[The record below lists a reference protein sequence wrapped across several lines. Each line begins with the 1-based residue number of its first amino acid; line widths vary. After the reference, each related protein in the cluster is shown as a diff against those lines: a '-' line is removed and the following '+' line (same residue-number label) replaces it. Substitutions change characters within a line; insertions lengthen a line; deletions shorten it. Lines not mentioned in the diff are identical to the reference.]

1 MPLVFNRG
9 FILRRDSKVL
19 QIIEELDK
27 IAPKHDMA
35 GRYEHLSQTEWLLS
49 NKRGSFSCGTLAG
62 CNTRRYHGILI
73 GSLTPPSQRTVALS
87 ACAET
92 IHTRKCSYNLGH
104 FDFSPPST
112 EPIGSLPSSF
122 RKDVGVHFEYLTEHF
137 SLTKSIY
144 LLSETDIVAICYDF
158 REIKEEFDFV
168 VRPLVAMRD
177 YHSLK
182 KAADEFY
189 LEWFD
194 EFLAIRT
201 RYCQGQLMLS
211 ADEMAFF
218 EEQQWWNNFLYR
230 QEKQRGYDCIEDL
243 FSPGVFRRTIDGPA
257 KIVLWAG
264 FGSAD
269 LSAKMTALD
278 VDVIIDDLKILQ
290 KQILSGSKSKDLVVQ
305 NLSAAADEFIID
317 RQVENVRTKSI
328 LAGFPWFMDWGRDAF
343 VALEGL
349 LLCSGRFEDAASVLL
364 TFAYNADEGMIPNC
378 FGDYNSG
385 AQFNSIDSSL
395 WFIHAAFQY
404 YKASGDTRTFSS
416 RLMPVIR
423 WIIDSYCKG
432 TKFGIRANNDCL
444 ITGGSA
450 DTQLTWM
457 DAKVGSV
464 AVTPRFGR
472 AVEVNALWYNA
483 ICNIAEFYRVK
494 DACFARQFSEMADRI
509 AVGFRSCF
517 WFEQGQYLYDCV
529 TDEGFKD
536 ASIRPNQIF
545 AVSLPFSPLNIQQQK
560 AVVDCV
566 EKELLTPFGLR
577 TLAKSDSRYKGKYEG
592 DIRQRDNAYHQG
604 TVWSWLIGA
613 FIEAYLKVDNYS
625 KQSRKK
631 ASVLL
636 EPLLGH
642 FQNGGCIG
650 SVSEIFDGDVPH
662 KPRGAF
668 AQAWSVAELLR
679 AYLLIN
685 NRQ

>member
-1 MPLVFNRG
+1 MRL
-9 FILRRDSKVL
+9 LRLR
-19 QIIEELDK
+19 
-27 IAPKHDMA
+27 A
-35 GRYEHLSQTEWLLS
+35 
-49 NKRGSFSCGTLAG
+49 FC
-62 CNTRRYHGILI
+62 
-73 GSLTPPSQRTVALS
+73 S
-87 ACAET
+87 A
-92 IHTRKCSYNLGH
+92 
-104 FDFSPPST
+104 
-112 EPIGSLPSSF
+112 
-122 RKDVGVHFEYLTEHF
+122 
-137 SLTKSIY
+137 
-144 LLSETDIVAICYDF
+144 
-158 REIKEEFDFV
+158 
-168 VRPLVAMRD
+168 
-177 YHSLK
+177 
-182 KAADEFY
+182 
-189 LEWFD
+189 
-194 EFLAIRT
+194 
-201 RYCQGQLMLS
+201 
-211 ADEMAFF
+211 
-218 EEQQWWNNFLYR
+218 
-230 QEKQRGYDCIEDL
+230 
-243 FSPGVFRRTIDGPA
+243 
-257 KIVLWAG
+257 
-264 FGSAD
+264 
-269 LSAKMTALD
+269 
-278 VDVIIDDLKILQ
+278 
-290 KQILSGSKSKDLVVQ
+290 
-305 NLSAAADEFIID
+305 
-317 RQVENVRTKSI
+317 
-328 LAGFPWFMDWGRDAF
+328 
-343 VALEGL
+343 
-349 LLCSGRFEDAASVLL
+349 SGRFEDAASVLL

-432 TKFGIRANNDCL
+432 TKFGIRADNDCL

-457 DAKVGSV
+457 DAKIGSV
-464 AVTPRFGR
+464 AVTPRFGK

-483 ICNIAEFYRVK
+483 ICNVAEFYRIK

-517 WFEQGQYLYDCV
+517 WYEQGQYLYDCV

-604 TVWSWLIGA
+604 TVWPWLIGA

-650 SVSEIFDGDVPH
+650 SVSEIFDGDAPH